1 MFSPSSPNLDKVVE
15 KILENVQRERIKHP
29 ENQETDPTEGVK
41 EEADEMEVKAGEA
54 RVSLLIRWQRF

>member
-1 MFSPSSPNLDKVVE
+1 MFSPSSPNLDEVVE
-15 KILENVQRERIKHP
+15 KILENVQRERIEQP

-41 EEADEMEVKAGEA
+41 EEVDEMEVMVGEE